1 METLELNGSSGTLIA
16 DNQPSTSKPFL
27 EANTVAATLDEI
39 RDKHLIPV
47 FAKDNQP
54 VISQSDFISLTSD
67 VVQHFF
73 QHETVLPPSI
83 RISHPIK
90 GRIPEAK
97 DKPAHLLREEEK
109 TIYYERMAFILE
121 IPTISDTI
129 NGNPLSLTV
138 GGIKAHNQD
147 NLYARKGVEEH
158 FKLFIGF
165 QNRVCTNMCVWTD
178 GTKET
183 LRVRSIDEL
192 TEAIIDIISSYDA
205 KRHLDRLSGFTEY
218 SINEDQF
225 AYLIGRARMYQ
236 HMPNQQKK
244 NLPQLLFGDNQI
256 GMVVKEYYNDS
267 AFSREDDGSLNLWK
281 LYNLFTGANKSS
293 YIDGFLNRGLNAYG
307 FVSGIR
313 EAMDS
318 DGDNWFML

>member
-1 METLELNGSSGTLIA
+1 MQPYEIKSYCPTDLSKRVYLAIYVDGQRYREYNGKKIKVNLQPNRAKSLKNRRKLLGDLEFEFRKKLDDGSYQI
-16 DNQPSTSKPFL
+16 
-27 EANTVAATLDEI
+27 
-39 RDKHLIPV
+39 
-47 FAKDNQP
+47 
-54 VISQSDFISLTSD
+54 
-67 VVQHFF
+67 
-73 QHETVLPPSI
+73 LPPSI

-97 DKPAHLLREEEK
+97 DKPAHLLREEEE

-129 NGNPLSLTV
+129 NGNPLSLTI

-147 NLYARKGVEEH
+147 NLYARKGAEEH

-192 TEAIIDIISSYDA
+192 TEAIIDVISSYDA
-205 KRHLDRLSGFTEY
+205 ERHLDRLSGFTDY
-218 SINEDQF
+218 NINESQF

-236 HMPNQQKK
+236 HIPVHQKK

-256 GMVVKEYYNDS
+256 GMVVKEYYNDE

-281 LYNLFTGANKSS
+281 LYNLFTSANKSS
-293 YIDGFLNRGLNAYG
+293 YIDGFLNKGLNAYG

-313 EAMDS
+313 EAMDNG
-318 DGDNWFML
+318 GDNWFML

>member
-1 METLELNGSSGTLIA
+1 NNLITLHIHLLIIKDMETLELKDSFDTLMGF
-16 DNQPSTSKPFL
+16 NQLSTSKPFI
-27 EANTVAATLDEI
+27 EANTIATTLDEI

-54 VISQSDFISLTSD
+54 VISQSDFINLTSD
-67 VVQHFF
+67 LVQHVF
-73 QHETVLPPSI
+73 QHETVLPPSV

-109 TIYYERMAFILE
+109 TVYYERMAFILE

-147 NLYARKGVEEH
+147 NLYARKGAEEH

-165 QNRVCTNMCVWTD
+165 QNRVCTNLCVWTD
-178 GTKET
+178 GVRET

-192 TEAIIDIISSYDA
+192 TEAIIEVITTYDA
-205 KRHLDRLSGFTEY
+205 KYHLNNLSRLPDY
-218 SINEDQF
+218 QINEDQF

-236 HMPNQQKK
+236 HIPTHQKK
-244 NLPQLLFGDNQI
+244 NLPELLFGDNLI
-256 GMVVKEYYNDS
+256 GAVVKEYYNDD
-267 AFSREDDGSLNLWK
+267 AFCREDDGSLNLWK
-281 LYNLFTGANKSS
+281 LYNLFTSANKNS
-293 YIDGFLNRGLNAYG
+293 YIDGFVNRGLN
-307 FVSGIR
+307 
-313 EAMDS
+313 
-318 DGDNWFML
+318 

>member
-1 METLELNGSSGTLIA
+1 METLELKDSFDTLMGI
-16 DNQPSTSKPFL
+16 NQLSTSKPFL
-27 EANTVAATLDEI
+27 EANTIATTLDEI

-147 NLYARKGVEEH
+147 NLYARKGAEEN

-165 QNRVCTNMCVWTD
+165 QNRVCTNLCVWTD
-178 GTKET
+178 GAKET

-192 TEAIIDIISSYDA
+192 TEAIIDLISGYNA
-205 KRHLDRLSGFTEY
+205 KRHLDGLSGFTDY
-218 SINEDQF
+218 NINEKQF

-236 HMPNQQKK
+236 HMPNHQKK
-244 NLPQLLFGDNQI
+244 HLPQLLFGDNQI
-256 GMVVKEYYNDS
+256 GMVVKEYYNDA

-281 LYNLFTGANKSS
+281 LYNLFTSANKSS
-293 YIDGFLNRGLNAYG
+293 YIDGYLNKGLNAYG

-313 EAMDS
+313 EAMDN